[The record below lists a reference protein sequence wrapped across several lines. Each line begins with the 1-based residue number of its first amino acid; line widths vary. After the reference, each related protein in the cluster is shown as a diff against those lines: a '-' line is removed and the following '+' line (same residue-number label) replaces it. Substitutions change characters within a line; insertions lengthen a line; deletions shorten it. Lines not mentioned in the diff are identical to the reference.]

1 MSFKWYLAEAG
12 APQDSVSGSLLFLVY
27 TIDLLQEFCCNAK
40 LFNGDI
46 SLFSTNITPVIST
59 SNLNE
64 ELLTITHWAYEWR
77 KSFDPD
83 IAKKVQENFFL
94 KEKRYKLS
102 RYTVHEYN
110 DNLLKNSFLIVCKC
124 FIRAHLGYGDVF
136 CDQLNLSD
144 LSNKIESFQWNPAL
158 AIRGA
163 IRRTSEEKLYQELG
177 FESRKYRRWLRRLFY
192 LHKILNS
199 KQPAYVDDLIP
210 PFQKICV
217 KLSLYVWTILPNCIF
232 KKSFS
237 PMQQRSAMD

>member
-12 APQDSVSGSLLFLVY
+12 APQDSVSDSLLFLVY
-27 TIDLLQEFCCNAK
+27 TIDLLQEFRCNAK

-64 ELLTITHWAYEWR
+64 ELLTITHWAYEWK

-110 DNLLKNSFLIVCKC
+110 DNLLKNSFLIVSKC

-144 LSNKIESFQWNPAL
+144 LSNKIKSFQWNAAL

-163 IRRTSEEKLYQELG
+163 IRGTSKEKLYQELG
-177 FESRKYRRWLRRLFY
+177 FECRKYRRWLFAQNFKFKTTCLRWWS
-192 LHKILNS
+192 NS
-199 KQPAYVDDLIP
+199 SFSKNLRETKFV
-210 PFQKICV
+210 CR
-217 KLSLYVWTILPNCIF
+217 TILPNCIF